1 MLHVTDPQTSV
12 PRPIRERVEQLI
24 RDRQRALGEDRR
36 ISPSVLQSWL
46 RSVRYG
52 LSPAQVGPCGEST
65 PEQDMRLLDAAVT
78 VMRTRI
84 DGLTA
89 AESCLFLT
97 NAAGVILRHWVGDD
111 ALMARLAKL
120 DIEPGFLVSETTLGT
135 TSGSTLITATPT
147 FVRGPEHFG
156 MQFLEFTSAGMVITH
171 PVTQRIVGSINLI
184 SRFRDT
190 SPLAVP
196 WVCDIATEVE
206 RCLLDA
212 ATTAEQGLM
221 RAFVNERRDARH
233 AVVAVNEKT
242 VVANAAA
249 TRMLGSVDQAVLWE
263 YAARVL
269 SDPGAADQPAAL
281 GGPRPVV
288 IDHHTVV
295 SDGSVIGVVLK
306 LKRAEVRNTEGPAI
320 VELPGMV
327 GHSERWTA
335 LLNQLARTHAS
346 PGVLLVGERGVG
358 KSAIA
363 RACCTTSYREIDA
376 AASAA
381 DPQWVTNIAAP
392 ALNAPDHST
401 VIIHHLDQL
410 APAMVTS
417 LCDALTHRPAPSRV
431 FATSA
436 TWPHRDHATD
446 PALVTFPTVIS
457 VPPLSERSADLPV
470 LVAHFT
476 AEAGADREP
485 VQWMPDALRALA
497 RVDWSDNIAGL
508 KRLVTQI
515 VSETGY
521 SYISAKELPTH
532 LAAITSRRRLVGLE
546 RAEATAI
553 VDAIKTAGGNKH
565 QAAAKLGI
573 ARSTLYRKMRSL
585 GIDMDDAV
593 L

>member
-1 MLHVTDPQTSV
+1 M
-12 PRPIRERVEQLI
+12 
-24 RDRQRALGEDRR
+24 
-36 ISPSVLQSWL
+36 LQSWL
-46 RSVRYG
+46 RSIRYG
-52 LSPAQVGPCGEST
+52 LSPARVEPSGEST

-78 VMRTRI
+78 VMRSRM

-97 NAAGVILRHWVGDD
+97 NAAGVILRHWVGDA
-111 ALMARLAKL
+111 ALMARLARL
-120 DIEPGFLVSETTLGT
+120 DVEPGFLVSETTLGT
-135 TSGSTLITATPT
+135 TSGSTLITGTPT

-156 MQFLEFTSAGMVITH
+156 TQFVEFTSAGMVITH
-171 PVTQRIVGSINLI
+171 PVTQRVVGSINLLT
-184 SRFRDT
+184 RFRDT

-206 RCLLDA
+206 RSLLDS
-212 ATTAEQGLM
+212 ATTSEQGLM
-221 RAFVNERRDARH
+221 RAFVSERRDARH

-269 SDPGAADQPAAL
+269 SDPDAAMQPATL
-281 GGPRPVV
+281 GGCQPVV

-306 LKRAEVRNTEGPAI
+306 LKRAEVRVPAGSDA
-320 VELPGMV
+320 VELPGLA
-327 GHSERWTA
+327 GHSDRWSA
-335 LLNQLARTHAS
+335 LVTQLGRAQAS
-346 PGVLLVGERGVG
+346 PGILLVGERGVG

-363 RACCTTSYREIDA
+363 RACAGSDSIELDA
-376 AASAA
+376 ASSPG
-381 DPQWVTNIAAP
+381 DPYWLTNVAAP
-392 ALNAPDHST
+392 ALSTPDST
-401 VIIHHLDQL
+401 VIVHHLDQL
-410 APAMVTS
+410 APAIVAPI
-417 LCDALTHRPAPSRV
+417 CDLLAHRPATTRV
-431 FATSA
+431 IATSTA
-436 TWPHRDHATD
+436 WPHRDHPTD
-446 PALVTFPTVIS
+446 TALASLPSVLS
-457 VPPLSERSADLPV
+457 VPPLSERSADIPA

-476 AEAGADREP
+476 AEAGVDREP

-497 RVDWSDNIAGL
+497 RVEWHDNIAGL

-515 VSETGY
+515 VSETGF
-521 SYISAKELPTH
+521 SYVSAKELPTH
-532 LAAITSRRRLVGLE
+532 LVASTSRRRLVGLE

-553 VDAIKTAGGNKH
+553 VDAIRSAGGNKH
-565 QAAAKLGI
+565 QAAATLGI

-585 GIDMDDAV
+585 GIDMDNAV